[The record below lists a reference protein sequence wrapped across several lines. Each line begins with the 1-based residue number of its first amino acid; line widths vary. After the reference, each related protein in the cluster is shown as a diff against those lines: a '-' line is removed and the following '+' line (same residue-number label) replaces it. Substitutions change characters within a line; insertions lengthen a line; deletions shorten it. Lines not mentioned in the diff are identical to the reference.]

1 MEDYWKTQIKS
12 LVKSRMERPK
22 DEWHFKKWKMSFDYI
37 FNRIEWS
44 LLKGVKI
51 ADLDGLEKERTQKIH
66 THLEL
71 WKAREYGSISDA
83 RNLLMEREEI
93 KEKNSSASIVT
104 SKVPT
109 RMPRINREIRSADRD
124 YDEKMAIF
132 KSLNL
137 PFLRRDN
144 REEYLRLLGA
154 ETHIRLCYEHQSEFL
169 YGIKGQQE
177 KIDE

>member
-1 MEDYWKTQIKS
+1 
-12 LVKSRMERPK
+12 
-22 DEWHFKKWKMSFDYI
+22 
-37 FNRIEWS
+37 
-44 LLKGVKI
+44 
-51 ADLDGLEKERTQKIH
+51 
-66 THLEL
+66 
-71 WKAREYGSISDA
+71 
-83 RNLLMEREEI
+83 
-93 KEKNSSASIVT
+93 
-104 SKVPT
+104 
-109 RMPRINREIRSADRD
+109 MPRINREIRSADRD

-177 KIDE
+177 KIDEWVSLSFFIARHTTWISSNV